1 MAGSFDRLL
10 LVAACALVD
19 PDGRVLVAQR
29 PAGKSFAGLWE
40 FPGGKIEAGESP
52 EQALIRE
59 LREEL
64 GVEPCEQ
71 CLQPFAF
78 ASQPFED
85 GRHMLMPLFVCRRWD
100 GFVDPKEGQQVRW
113 VRPEK
118 LQDLALVPADKP
130 LAAELRDRLAGTR
143 V

>member
-1 MAGSFDRLL
+1 MAFSSRRLL

-19 PDGRVLVAQR
+19 PDGRVLVARR
-29 PAGKSFAGLWE
+29 PEGKELAGQWE
-40 FPGGKIEAGESP
+40 FPGGKIEPGESP

-78 ASQPFED
+78 ASHAFED

-100 GFVDPKEGQQVRW
+100 GFVDPKEGQEIRW
-113 VRPEK
+113 VRPDT
-118 LQDLALVPADKP
+118 LMQIDLLPADRP
-130 LAAELRDRLAGTR
+130 LAAELRDRLAGAK